1 MRCSIYNSNNNVF
14 SIFRIKFETFWPLW
28 ASILYHFCI
37 LTIHVFA
44 FGSKSPIRSQLRA
57 SWGRKF
63 GPPCLFSDD
72 AKSFDCIITT
82 MRLMVLDWCLRART
96 ALHCGKIKTSRC
108 LNAAFS
114 HREFTIHESKLQ
126 WHHRLSVFRRGEK
139 SLLLVP
145 APIIKQPSYLFF
157 PSLCMT
163 HEWLPHFSG
172 KCLSVSALCF
182 LERAL
187 ICI

>member
-1 MRCSIYNSNNNVF
+1 MCLLLAPSP
-14 SIFRIKFETFWPLW
+14 PLG
-28 ASILYHFCI
+28 L
-37 LTIHVFA
+37 
-44 FGSKSPIRSQLRA
+44 
-57 SWGRKF
+57 SWGPPGGESL
-63 GPPCLFSDD
+63 GPLVFFPMMRSRSI
-72 AKSFDCIITT
+72 AVYCIITT

-96 ALHCGKIKTSRC
+96 ALHCAKIKTSRC
-108 LNAAFS
+108 LNAAERIKSHTFS